1 MGSGNTRSRLIVNAD
16 DFGRS
21 HAINQAVFY
30 AHREGILTTASL
42 MVNGDA
48 FDEAVAL
55 ARMHPHLGVG
65 LHLTLVCGR
74 PALPPEEIPGLV
86 QNQGA
91 FSEQAVSAGF
101 RYFFQRRL
109 AAELEREIA
118 AQFAKF
124 HRTGLALDH
133 VNGHLNMHLH
143 PAVFGILMR
152 HASEWGIKAVRL
164 TADPLGPN
172 LRIARGRWVYR
183 LSHAAVFGALSR
195 WARRTLER
203 QHIRF
208 APAVFG
214 LLQTG
219 CVTEE
224 YLVQLL
230 PRLPA
235 GDSEIY
241 AHPCVETSK
250 EELAA
255 LISPKMRDLLAQRQ
269 IQLIRYQDL

>member
-1 MGSGNTRSRLIVNAD
+1 MGAGDIRRRLIVNAD

-48 FDEAVAL
+48 FEEAVAL
-55 ARMHPHLGVG
+55 AQMHPRLGVG

-74 PALPPEEIPGLV
+74 PALPSDAIPGLV
-86 QNQGA
+86 RSQGA
-91 FSEQAVSAGF
+91 FSEKAVSAGF

-109 AAELEREIA
+109 AAQLEREIA
-118 AQFAKF
+118 AQFARF

-152 HASEWGIKAVRL
+152 HASEWGVKAIRL
-164 TADPLGPN
+164 TADPLAPN

-195 WARRTLER
+195 WARPALER
-203 QHIRF
+203 QRIRF
-208 APAVFG
+208 TPAVFG
-214 LLQTG
+214 LLQNG

-224 YLVQLL
+224 YLARLL
-230 PRLPA
+230 PGLPA

-241 AHPCVETSK
+241 AHPCVETCK
-250 EELAA
+250 KELAA
-255 LISPKMRDLLAQRQ
+255 LISPKIRALLAQRQ